1 MFPGLDVN
9 FEVTKYDFFP
19 NSSFAGKPR
28 PESENAWHNLMNDM
42 AIRVTADEMAVHNQK
57 SVPLPDGGYLAW
69 MGVFHELHCVKLL
82 RHWSWR
88 DEFPEF
94 SNLSAFQM
102 AHNMVHIDH
111 CLETLRSSALCR
123 ADTEALAVFRWDER
137 SPKPIFE
144 AKRGTHRCVNWDSL
158 MASSY
163 PSRVVTKQELDR
175 MVNPFL
181 EGGGTETESS

>member
-1 MFPGLDVN
+1 
-9 FEVTKYDFFP
+9 
-19 NSSFAGKPR
+19 
-28 PESENAWHNLMNDM
+28 MNDM
-42 AIRVTADEMAVHNQK
+42 AIRVTADELAVHNQK

-137 SPKPIFE
+137 SPKPVFE

-175 MVNPFL
+175 MINPFL
-181 EGGGTETESS
+181 EGGDTDTESS